1 MKCPSCGGT
10 LHFDIGRQCLVC
22 VNCANTY
29 DADEYSVENGAD
41 ASSWGEARMYRC
53 RSCGAELLSM
63 NDEAV
68 SYCMYCGS
76 EAVLEEEI
84 SGMNEP
90 KRIIPFRIDRKEC
103 RLIYRKA
110 LEKKW
115 YIPSE
120 FKEEEF
126 IERFRPFYIPY
137 WMYSVKF
144 REDPF
149 TVKGYRD
156 YTRGGYDYHEEYD
169 ILTEI
174 KQKGLYGV
182 PYDAS
187 RNFDDLIAEDIA
199 PFRKKDLIP
208 FRSGYLA
215 GMYADRPNVSPELYR
230 KEVMDKAEEEAL
242 SDIRK
247 GLNMTSLKLP
257 SGKKLSKLLDARYD
271 GAEAVYLPVWFLTWR
286 KGDRVAYAVVN
297 GQTGKIHIDLPTDQ
311 RVFLRNTVLAA
322 ILLFVLLS
330 RFVSVTSRF
339 VLWFSALLVYLAGRR
354 YRKELKEIRDREN
367 HVFDKGYLLSDED
380 ELSMSEK
387 ARSRTRMLSSIPLF
401 RTIAGALTTIVIS
414 FAVLFGLAGLV
425 SDELMTYEGAQALT
439 LLILIAET
447 VLFVRSVLIARHLRR
462 KRSILVMILALA
474 AVVYSFV
481 VAWQEPV
488 YDWWYYAGSLVC
500 LAAASIMCLDLIA
513 RYNETATRPLPS
525 FYVREGGNDHA

>member
-1 MKCPSCGGT
+1 M
-10 LHFDIGRQCLVC
+10 L
-22 VNCANTY
+22 
-29 DADEYSVENGAD
+29 
-41 ASSWGEARMYRC
+41 
-53 RSCGAELLSM
+53 
-63 NDEAV
+63 
-68 SYCMYCGS
+68 
-76 EAVLEEEI
+76 
-84 SGMNEP
+84 
-90 KRIIPFRIDRKEC
+90 
-103 RLIYRKA
+103 
-110 LEKKW
+110 
-115 YIPSE
+115 
-120 FKEEEF
+120 
-126 IERFRPFYIPY
+126 
-137 WMYSVKF
+137 
-144 REDPF
+144 
-149 TVKGYRD
+149 
-156 YTRGGYDYHEEYD
+156 
-169 ILTEI
+169 
-174 KQKGLYGV
+174 
-182 PYDAS
+182 
-187 RNFDDLIAEDIA
+187 
-199 PFRKKDLIP
+199 
-208 FRSGYLA
+208 FRS
-215 GMYADRPNVSPELYR
+215 
-230 KEVMDKAEEEAL
+230 
-242 SDIRK
+242 
-247 GLNMTSLKLP
+247 
-257 SGKKLSKLLDARYD
+257 
-271 GAEAVYLPVWFLTWR
+271 VYLPVWFLTWR

-322 ILLFVLLS
+322 VLLFVLLS

-439 LLILIAET
+439 FLILIAET

-500 LAAASIMCLDLIA
+500 LAAASIMCLDLIV

-525 FYVREGGNDHA
+525 FYAREGGNDHA